1 MHIFQQ
7 EVRDT
12 IQSFIDDTSLTKQEI
27 RCHDSE
33 TKNTYKQYA
42 KQMQIGF
49 AKGSSRGTFKL
60 IKFGSND
67 PAMTLWKKMWCFYFE
82 HYCDV
87 DLIGNAKNERDVMK
101 PSGTKPSSTDES
113 VDMMSADIDV
123 DEAAAIARLQ
133 EETVSTAIEEDVP
146 ADNSDKLVLD
156 STSDS
161 FNGKRGWF
169 KVRDLLQSVKASE
182 GDLWE
187 ECCSLGVNNCSERKL
202 EAHIEQVNKFF
213 DLQGRGPNQKIR
225 GKKLRIEVGDDES
238 VHFMD
243 LGDSLVIEYAKP
255 VKYCNNKVLES
266 LIQVVD
272 KANHSLGAH
281 KKRAT
286 AFDEDNLPSDSF
298 NNNWKKGRR
307 SSSIDDIDPVHEERK
322 NTLRKRLPAFQAGD
336 DFCSRVFDNDVVVL
350 CGATG

>member
-27 RCHDSE
+27 KCTDSE

-87 DLIGNAKNERDVMK
+87 DLISNAKNERDDMK
-101 PSGTKPSSTDES
+101 QSSAKPATTIEG

-123 DEAAAIARLQ
+123 DEAAAIVRLQ
-133 EETVSTAIEEDVP
+133 ETATVAEENVS
-146 ADNSDKLVLD
+146 DNSNKLVLD

-161 FNGKRGWF
+161 FDGKRGWF

-225 GKKLRIEVGDDES
+225 GKKLRIEVDGDES

-243 LGDSLVIEYAKP
+243 SGDSLVIEYAKH

-266 LIQVVD
+266 LIKVVET
-272 KANHSLGAH
+272 ANHSLRAH
-281 KKRAT
+281 TKKAT
-286 AFDEDNLPSDSF
+286 TFDEDNLPSDSF
-298 NNNWKKGRR
+298 NNSWKKGRR
-307 SSSIDDIDPVHEERK
+307 KISIDNVDPVHEERK

-336 DFCSRVFDNDVVVL
+336 DFCNRVFENDVVVL

>member
-1 MHIFQQ
+1 
-7 EVRDT
+7 
-12 IQSFIDDTSLTKQEI
+12 
-27 RCHDSE
+27 
-33 TKNTYKQYA
+33 
-42 KQMQIGF
+42 MQIGF
-49 AKGSSRGTFKL
+49 AKGSSRGTFIL

-87 DLIGNAKNERDVMK
+87 DLISNAKQTMDMK
-101 PSGTKPSSTDES
+101 QSSTDS
-113 VDMMSADIDV
+113 SAIIKTADMLSADIDV
-123 DEAAAIARLQ
+123 DEAAAIMRLQ
-133 EETVSTAIEEDVP
+133 EETASTVTEENVP
-146 ADNSDKLVLD
+146 VDNSNKLVLD

-161 FNGKRGWF
+161 FDGKRSWF

-225 GKKLRIEVGDDES
+225 GKKLRIEVGEDES
-238 VHFMD
+238 LHFME
-243 LGDSLVIEYAKP
+243 GESAVIEYAKP
-255 VKYCNNKVLES
+255 VKYCNNQVLES
-266 LIQVVD
+266 LIKVVET
-272 KANHSLGAH
+272 ANHSLGAH
-281 KKRAT
+281 TKRT
-286 AFDEDNLPSDSF
+286 PTFDEDNLPSDSF

-307 SSSIDDIDPVHEERK
+307 RRRSSSVDDVDPVHEERK

-336 DFCSRVFDNDVVVL
+336 DFCNRVFDNDVVVL

>member
-1 MHIFQQ
+1 
-7 EVRDT
+7 
-12 IQSFIDDTSLTKQEI
+12 
-27 RCHDSE
+27 
-33 TKNTYKQYA
+33 
-42 KQMQIGF
+42 MQIGF

-87 DLIGNAKNERDVMK
+87 DLISNAKQNVDMKQSSAESSATTIERV
-101 PSGTKPSSTDES
+101 G
-113 VDMMSADIDV
+113 MMSADIDL

-133 EETVSTAIEEDVP
+133 EEETASTFAEENVL
-146 ADNSDKLVLD
+146 DNSNKLVLD

-161 FNGKRGWF
+161 FDGKRGWF

-243 LGDSLVIEYAKP
+243 SGDSLVIEYAKP
-255 VKYCNNKVLES
+255 IKYCNNKVLES
-266 LIQVVD
+266 LIQVVE
-272 KANHSLGAH
+272 KANNSLGAH
-281 KKRAT
+281 TKRDAK
-286 AFDEDNLPSDSF
+286 FDEDNLPSDSF

-307 SSSIDDIDPVHEERK
+307 RSSIDNVDPVHEERK

-336 DFCSRVFDNDVVVL
+336 DFCNRVFENDVVVL